1 MNIKKFIKMDTTT
14 ENEIISRLK
23 FIGKIQQGDKIN
35 VKYMCIQPD
44 TYYTKLSRTIFNQDS
59 RSNTLNFLRNTVH
72 KSFHLINKYI
82 DTDLN
87 NVTCISSRD
96 VPSLSQHPSGSR
108 EAGGINLINKKKCE
122 NILTDLKKS
131 TSGLICMKDTYLHDI
146 KFICDIDTLL
156 QEINLK
162 ILEID
167 SNNNTDDETDESND
181 I

>member
-1 MNIKKFIKMDTTT
+1 MDTTT

-87 NVTCISSRD
+87 NGVLIKSD
-96 VPSLSQHPSGSR
+96 
-108 EAGGINLINKKKCE
+108 GINLINKKKCE
-122 NILTDLKKS
+122 NILSDLKKS
-131 TSGLICMKDTYLHDI
+131 TSGLICIKDTYLHDI

-167 SNNNTDDETDESND
+167 SNNNTDDENDNND
-181 I
+181 IEI

>member
-1 MNIKKFIKMDTTT
+1 MDTTT

-87 NVTCISSRD
+87 NGVLIKSDGT
-96 VPSLSQHPSGSR
+96 
-108 EAGGINLINKKKCE
+108 NLINKKKCE
-122 NILTDLKKS
+122 NILSDLKKS
-131 TSGLICMKDTYLHDI
+131 TSGLICIKDTYLHDI

-167 SNNNTDDETDESND
+167 SNNNNTDDETDENND
-181 I
+181 IEI

>member
-1 MNIKKFIKMDTTT
+1 MDTTT

-23 FIGKIQQGDKIN
+23 FIGKTQQGDKIN

-87 NVTCISSRD
+87 NGVLIKSD
-96 VPSLSQHPSGSR
+96 
-108 EAGGINLINKKKCE
+108 GINLINKKKCE
-122 NILTDLKKS
+122 NILSDLKKS
-131 TSGLICMKDTYLHDI
+131 TSGLICIKDTYLHDI

-167 SNNNTDDETDESND
+167 SNNNTDDENDNND
-181 I
+181 IEI